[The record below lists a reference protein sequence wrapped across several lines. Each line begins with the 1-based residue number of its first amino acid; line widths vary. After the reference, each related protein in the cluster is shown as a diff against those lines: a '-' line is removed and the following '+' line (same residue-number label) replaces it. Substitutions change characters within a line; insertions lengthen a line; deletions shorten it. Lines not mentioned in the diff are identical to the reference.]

1 MTRHWPEI
9 GLEAGR
15 PASGWDAL
23 PNTRCGKW
31 EMRLGAHVNAVLDG
45 LPAPGGL
52 GVALH
57 LRSCPACARRFSEYI
72 PLATAAR
79 VGDLE
84 DLLLRSA
91 QTRVL
96 GGVWSGLDDKAERR
110 VKGLQWLWGMRTR
123 ACRQLADDRGIATDQ
138 AVVGLA
144 LVARGRLKEAE
155 GALREAL
162 TNATSRDQPLAAAL
176 SHTGLAHV
184 ALAHGQR
191 HQALQAVNKSV
202 ELGDLL
208 ADEHRIARAR
218 FLLGLVHEARN
229 EQKPALAE
237 FTAALSAAAEAGTE
251 WLRAAA
257 GCAGVRNWLD
267 NAGRTAEVQPS
278 GALLMA
284 ASARPD
290 TARVHVRRAGEVS
303 REDKAAQVEVVDGP
317 YVDSGARLILTLR
330 LPDGRAG
337 DAVSASWYG
346 LEHEVKV
353 SADKHACFIKPL
365 EEGMLPPEWDSYTKN
380 PKAEFRVPL
389 EEIRLTWTRG
399 LGDRGGD
406 ERC

>member
-1 MTRHWPEI
+1 
-9 GLEAGR
+9 
-15 PASGWDAL
+15 
-23 PNTRCGKW
+23 
-31 EMRLGAHVNAVLDG
+31 MRLGAHVNAVLDG

-57 LRSCPACARRFSEYI
+57 LRSCPACARRFIDYI
-72 PLATAAR
+72 PLATASR
-79 VGDLE
+79 VRDLE
-84 DLLLRSA
+84 DLLLASA
-91 QTRVL
+91 QA
-96 GGVWSGLDDKAERR
+96 GVRGCAWSPLDEKAERR

-123 ACRQLADDRGIATDQ
+123 ACRRLTDYGGVATGQ

-144 LVARGRLKEAE
+144 LVGRGQLKA
-155 GALREAL
+155 AQSVLREAL
-162 TNATSRDQPLAAAL
+162 TNATERDQPLAAAL
-176 SHTGLAHV
+176 SQTGLAHV
-184 ALAHGQR
+184 ALAHGQQG
-191 HQALQAVNKSV
+191 QALEAAQDAAKLV
-202 ELGDLL
+202 GLL
-208 ADEHRIARAR
+208 ADDHRIARAR
-218 FLLGLVHEARN
+218 FLLGLVHEALE
-229 EQKPALAE
+229 EQVAAMAGFAAAL
-237 FTAALSAAAEAGTE
+237 TAAMGAGIE

-257 GCAGVRNWLD
+257 GCAVVRNWID
-267 NAGRTAEVQPS
+267 NAGRTAEVQPP

-337 DAVSASWYG
+337 DAVSLRWKLPE
-346 LEHEVKV
+346 LEYEVKL

-365 EEGMLPPEWDSYTKN
+365 GEGMLPREWSSYSKN
-380 PKAEFRVPL
+380 PSSKFLVPL
-389 EEIRLTWTRG
+389 EQVQLTWTRG